1 MKQLNYQKGKIG
13 EGIAKKFLIKNGYET
28 IKSNFQNRWGEID
41 LIMTKK
47 KTLVFVEVKLKVGD
61 QYGAPE
67 EMITP
72 GKIKQINRIGQLFV
86 QQNPELSH
94 NFPMQRIDAVCIVL
108 DENKKVKRINH
119 YKNIS

>member
-13 EGIAKKFLIKNGYET
+13 EGIAEKFLIKNGYKS

-47 KTLVFVEVKLKVGD
+47 KTLVFVEVKLKVSD

-67 EMITP
+67 EMINP
-72 GKIKQINRIGQLFV
+72 GKIKQITRIGQLFI
-86 QQNPELSH
+86 QQNPKIAH
-94 NFPMQRIDAVCIVL
+94 DFPAQRIDAVCIVL

-119 YKNIS
+119 YKDIS

>member
-13 EGIAKKFLIKNGYET
+13 EGIAEKFLIKNGYKS

-47 KTLVFVEVKLKVGD
+47 KTLVFVEVKLKIGG

-72 GKIKQINRIGQLFV
+72 GKIKQITRIGQLFV
-86 QQNPELSH
+86 QQNPKLAGD
-94 NFPMQRIDAVCIVL
+94 FPIQRIDAVCIVL
-108 DENKKVKRINH
+108 NENKEVERINH

>member
-13 EGIAKKFLIKNGYET
+13 EGIAEKFLIKNGYEA

-67 EMITP
+67 EMINP
-72 GKIKQINRIGQLFV
+72 GKIKQITRIGQLFI
-86 QQNPELSH
+86 QQNPKIAH
-94 NFPMQRIDAVCIVL
+94 DFPAQRVDAVCIVL

>member
-13 EGIAKKFLIKNGYET
+13 EGIAKKFLIKNGYEA

-72 GKIKQINRIGQLFV
+72 GKIKQITRIGQLFI
-86 QQNPELSH
+86 QQNPKLSH
-94 NFPMQRIDAVCIVL
+94 GFPSQRIDAVCIVL
-108 DENKKVKRINH
+108 DENKKVERINH
-119 YKNIS
+119 YKSIS